1 MREKEERHKQEM
13 KEKDR
18 QYQEMKDIYTQ
29 EHKKEMREKEER
41 HKQEM
46 KEKETKIARLELQ
59 LRHKGK
65 ISMCCIKKFH
75 TPVTQN

>member
-1 MREKEERHKQEM
+1 MREKEESHKQEM

-18 QYQEMKDIYTQ
+18 QYQEMK
-29 EHKKEMREKEER
+29 EMRKKEKGHEREMREK
-41 HKQEM
+41 KA
-46 KEKETKIARLELQ
+46 KIARLELQ
-59 LRHKGK
+59 YRHKGK

>member
-1 MREKEERHKQEM
+1 MREKEERHKREM

-18 QYQEMKDIYTQ
+18 RCQEMQHK
-29 EHKKEMREKEER
+29 HKKEMREKEER

-46 KEKETKIARLELQ
+46 KEKDTKIERLELQ
-59 LRHKGK
+59 VRYKGK